1 MPEAAIEPAT
11 PVVDTAVPTSAPTSS
26 ADVATP
32 ETTNQVVPEN
42 DAQGQTNQ
50 PVSQPVDQT
59 ANTLTDDESKYLK
72 SQNIDLSQFGID
84 ASNHTAVDNFINFH
98 KSMRKPE
105 QPVPSDFAQAPSP
118 QTAPTPAPQPAVN
131 VRTPSQL
138 DIITM
143 KNYLDSTYPEA
154 KDKMGTKQFYDDMR
168 SFGLSPVTANG
179 EFNVSAITRYAD
191 IVNTKAENERL
202 KANSNRVNPNLI
214 PDATNSMDVTN
225 NTFSAQSPM
234 NMNQAE
240 NIVMAGNREMRSG
253 KTLSAEDQAVY
264 NQAVHMVQYGK

>member
-1 MPEAAIEPAT
+1 MPETAIEPAT

-32 ETTNQVVPEN
+32 ETTNPVVPEN
-42 DAQGQTNQ
+42 DAQGQTR
-50 PVSQPVDQT
+50 P

-105 QPVPSDFAQAPSP
+105 PQTPTPSDFAPQPNVPQAS
-118 QTAPTPAPQPAVN
+118 TTPAQPVQPVQQPTAN

-143 KNYLDSTYPEA
+143 KNYLDSAYPET

-225 NTFSAQSPM
+225 NTFTAQTPM
-234 NMNQAE
+234 NLNQAE
-240 NIVMAGNREMRSG
+240 NIVISGNREMRAG
-253 KTLSAEDQAVY
+253 KTLSADDQAIYDQAVRI
-264 NQAVHMVQYGK
+264 VQSN

>member
-1 MPEAAIEPAT
+1 MPEVAIEPAT

-42 DAQGQTNQ
+42 DAQGQSDQ
-50 PVSQPVDQT
+50 PV
-59 ANTLTDDESKYLK
+59 NTLTDDESKYLK

-98 KSMRKPE
+98 KSMRKSE
-105 QPVPSDFAQAPSP
+105 QPVPSDFAQTTPQTNP
-118 QTAPTPAPQPAVN
+118 QTASTPAPQPAVN
-131 VRTPSQL
+131 VHTPSQL

>member
-1 MPEAAIEPAT
+1 MPEVAGEPAT
-11 PVVDTAVPTSAPTSS
+11 PVVDTAVPTPTQTSS
-26 ADVATP
+26 VDAATP
-32 ETTNQVVPEN
+32 ETTNPVVPEN
-42 DAQGQTNQ
+42 EAQGLAQ
-50 PVSQPVDQT
+50 P

-84 ASNHTAVDNFINFH
+84 ASNHAAVDNFIKFH

-105 QPVPSDFAQAPSP
+105 TPTPGDFAQTESVTTINTPPATS
-118 QTAPTPAPQPAVN
+118 PAPVQQTGN

-154 KDKMGTKQFYDDMR
+154 REQMGTKQFYDDMR

-191 IVNTKAENERL
+191 IVNTKAENARL
-202 KANSNRVNPNLI
+202 KANSNKVNPNLI
-214 PDATNSMDVTN
+214 PDADNSLDVTSS
-225 NTFSAQSPM
+225 TFTAQSPM
-234 NMNQAE
+234 DMNQAE
-240 NIVMAGNREMRSG
+240 NIVIAGNKELRAG
-253 KTLSAEDQAVY
+253 HTLSADDQAVY
-264 NQAVHMVQYGK
+264 NKAVHMVQYGE

>member
-1 MPEAAIEPAT
+1 MPEAATEPAT

-32 ETTNQVVPEN
+32 ETTNSVVPEN
-42 DAQGQTNQ
+42 DAQGQTQ
-50 PVSQPVDQT
+50 SAD
-59 ANTLTDDESKYLK
+59 TLTDDESKYLR

-84 ASNHTAVDNFINFH
+84 ASNHAAVDNFINFH

-105 QPVPSDFAQAPSP
+105 PQAPTPSDFAPRQNVPQAS
-118 QTAPTPAPQPAVN
+118 TTPTQPVQQPTEN

-225 NTFSAQSPM
+225 NTFTTQSPM

-240 NIVMAGNREMRSG
+240 NIVMAGNREMRAG
-253 KTLSAEDQAVY
+253 KTLSADDQAVY
-264 NQAVHMVQYGK
+264 NQAVRIVQGK